1 MHQRKERQMEQW
13 QIVCYCRM
21 NGKITKSKPDGRDAL
36 LKRLQRGEFKEVE
49 PGIFE
54 NQYYFCKLREVENE

>member
-1 MHQRKERQMEQW
+1 MERW

-54 NQYYFCKLREVENE
+54 KEAPNDD